1 MANDEGSRTR
11 STQYLVLSTRYFA
24 ASLTAIAL
32 MFCAST
38 GCTPYR
44 FGACSLYRPDI
55 STVHVPVI
63 QSSSFRRGLGEQLT
77 EAVVKELETSSPY
90 KVVGDADADSVLEIT
105 IDSDI
110 KRIQAETST
119 DEPRNIEHSWQV
131 HMSWRDR
138 RGNLLTRSS
147 LPLDDTVVGIVQA
160 QAIIAEAGQSLTSA
174 QQEIVQK
181 LATQIVGQMEA
192 GW

>member
-1 MANDEGSRTR
+1 
-11 STQYLVLSTRYFA
+11 
-24 ASLTAIAL
+24 
-32 MFCAST
+32 
-38 GCTPYR
+38 
-44 FGACSLYRPDI
+44 
-55 STVHVPVI
+55 VPVI

-77 EAVVKELETSSPY
+77 EAVVKELETSTPY
-90 KVVGDADADSVLEIT
+90 KVVGETDADSVLEIS

-119 DEPRNIEHSWQV
+119 DEPRNVEHSWQV

-138 RGNLLTRSS
+138 RGNLITRSS
-147 LPLDDTVVGIVQA
+147 LPLDDTVVGVVQA

-174 QQEIVQK
+174 QQRIVQK